1 MKPIGHN
8 GHTVSNGSMANLALA
23 ERALLTIRQ
32 SREHLEIAV
41 KGIGMELLTVGPRG
55 KFLQAG
61 MHTYAAVEA
70 QVKMNGQH
78 PFRMPDQ
85 DTSLQCL
92 FGKESTGRTKVFV
105 PNGKD
110 VATVRYQIRLAR

>member
-8 GHTVSNGSMANLALA
+8 GHTVPNGSMANLILA
-23 ERALLTIRQ
+23 ERAINTIKQ
-32 SREHLEIAV
+32 SRERLEIAV

-61 MHTYAAVEA
+61 AHTYAAVEA
-70 QVKMNGQH
+70 RVQMNGQH
-78 PFRMPDQ
+78 PFRLPHQ

-92 FGKESTGRTKVFV
+92 FGRESTGRIRVFV
-105 PNGKD
+105 PNGND
-110 VATVRYQIRLAR
+110 IATVRYQIRLAR